1 MDGIQG
7 AFYGGLIAI
16 CVVIALGVT
25 AQIKYTDEPFLH
37 LSTSE
42 CDCIVNVTESSEGIN
57 EFPHVTDTESDGG
70 LWAMLY
76 KVSYMYYSMIGAG
89 LTVFFG
95 LLVSMISDMFT
106 RNQILKITSLHD
118 VRESGVYAKRH
129 FSVASFTLATG
140 RKLSTFIS
148 SVAHDVSQ
156 STLKVENKLKEVISH
171 TNLHHLHHLPHL
183 HAESEDRICI
193 LNEEEVDCGSPTDKE
208 TEPRKMFFIGHHEDE
223 ECEESLIE
231 DTRHRH
237 PFR

>member
-1 MDGIQG
+1 M
-7 AFYGGLIAI
+7 AI
-16 CVVIALGVT
+16 SVVIALGVT

-57 EFPHVTDTESDGG
+57 EFPHVTETGGG

-106 RNQILKITSLHD
+106 RNQILKMTSLHD
-118 VRESGVYAKRH
+118 VRQSGVYGQRH

-148 SVAHDVSQ
+148 HVAHDVSQ

-183 HAESEDRICI
+183 HADSEDRICI
-193 LNEEEVDCGSPTDKE
+193 LNEEESECGSPPETD
-208 TEPRKMFFIGHHEDE
+208 TGLRKMFFIGHHEDE
-223 ECEESLIE
+223 ECEESLMTE

-237 PFR
+237 PFK